1 MSIEEIQANIILER
15 GKRIAELE
23 ARLAARESDKF
34 YEVAAAVASEREYQ
48 DDIWND
54 ETTTSGGEHDV
65 SAWLT
70 FMRSYLREA
79 EDQVSRNPEP
89 EGSELALHTIRKI
102 TAMGF
107 ACMEQHGAP
116 MREKGNDNG

>member
-54 ETTTSGGEHDV
+54 ETTASGGKHDV

-116 MREKGNDNG
+116 MREKGTDNG